1 MLDTL
6 RAIPT
11 PEGIELTLKAAGP
24 VARARAWLIDGFVR
38 IAIVTVLQLVLSA
51 FGKVGFGIYL
61 IMYFALEWIYP
72 VLFEVLWQGTTPGK
86 RLCNLRVLHEN
97 GTPVGWRASVARN
110 LLRAVDFL
118 PFMYGF
124 AIVTMLMNRN
134 FQRLGDL
141 AAGTIVVHTERV
153 SKARGIPKAEPLAN
167 NLALSLSEQRAIIDF
182 AERRAGWSDERAE
195 ELARHAA
202 PLMGHVAE
210 GAAAMRLL
218 RIANFLVG
226 RH

>member
-11 PEGIELTLKAAGP
+11 PEGIELTLKVAGP
-24 VARARAWLIDGFVR
+24 VARARAWLIDGLVR
-38 IAIVTVLQLVLSA
+38 LAIVIVLQIALSA
-51 FGKVGFGIYL
+51 FGKVGSGIFL
-61 IMYFALEWIYP
+61 LMYFALEWLYP

-97 GTPVGWRASVARN
+97 GTPIGWRASVARN
-110 LLRAVDFL
+110 LIRAADFL

-153 SKARGIPKAEPLAN
+153 SKSRGIPRAGPLAS
-167 NLALSLSEQRAIIDF
+167 NLALSLAEQRAIIDF
-182 AERRAGWSDERAE
+182 AERRASWSDERAE
-195 ELARHAA
+195 ELARHAS
-202 PLMGHVAE
+202 PLMTHVAE
-210 GAAAMRLL
+210 GAAAPRLL

-226 RH
+226 RR